1 MYDVVV
7 IGGGPGGYAAAI
19 RASQL
24 GGKVALVEAGEMGG
38 TCVNRGC
45 IPTKVWHKAA
55 AMLRSFRMAETFG
68 IKSTVEGLN
77 LTDLRARKNG
87 VASDIR
93 MGMEALLANNG
104 IEVFK
109 ERAVLRNPREIEVDG
124 KKLETRKTLLATGSS
139 LAVPDIPGLEEAAVG
154 TDQLL
159 DMTELPAS
167 VLLYGAGPIEV
178 ELAGF
183 LSLFGVRVVLVSE
196 SRRLLPREDQ
206 ETSQRV
212 SQGLMDLGV
221 ELHRKAVLE
230 SVETSDAGFKVN
242 LSGAEE
248 NSVNVDQV
256 VVSGRKPNSAHLG
269 LDQVGIRLN
278 EDSSVWVNDKL
289 ETSISEVYAIGDVT
303 GGWMFSHA
311 ASSMGVM
318 AAENAMGK
326 SGKYPFHL
334 VPRVVWSFPEV
345 GAVGL
350 SEEEAEEKDLD
361 VNVGDFTY
369 AINGLAMAC
378 DETAGAVKIVSD
390 ARYGEILGVHIVGA
404 SATELVGEAVLAMSL
419 ECTVQEL
426 ARGFRAH
433 PTYSETVVD
442 ASRAA
447 LNWALYLPK
456 R

>member
-24 GGKVALVEAGEMGG
+24 GGRVALVEAGDMGG

-45 IPTKVWHKAA
+45 IPTKVWHEAA
-55 AMLRSFRMAETFG
+55 AMLRSFRMAEAFG
-68 IKSTVEGLN
+68 IKSAVEGLN

-104 IEVFK
+104 IEVIRG
-109 ERAVLRNPREIEVDG
+109 RAVLRNPREIDADG
-124 KKLETRKTLLATGSS
+124 KKLETRKTILATGGS
-139 LAVPDIPGLEEAAVG
+139 LVVPDIPGLEEAAVG
-154 TDQLL
+154 TDRLL
-159 DMTELPAS
+159 DMTDAPAS
-167 VLLYGAGPIEV
+167 VLLCGDGLIEV
-178 ELAGF
+178 ELAST
-183 LSLFGVRVVLVSE
+183 LSIFGVRIVLATE

-206 ETSQRV
+206 ETGQRV
-212 SQGLMDLGV
+212 SQGLLDLGV
-221 ELHRKAVLE
+221 ELHRKARIE
-230 SVETSDAGFKVN
+230 SVEASGGGFKVN
-242 LSGAEE
+242 LSGSDQT
-248 NSVNVDQV
+248 SVTVDRV
-256 VVSGRKPNSAHLG
+256 VISGRKPNSARLG
-269 LDQVGIRLN
+269 LDQVGIRVN
-278 EDSSVWVNDKL
+278 DDGSVWVNDRL
-289 ETSISEVYAIGDVT
+289 ETSKPEVYAVGDVT
-303 GGWMFSHA
+303 GGWMLSHA
-311 ASSMGVM
+311 ASSMGVT

-334 VPRVVWSFPEV
+334 VPRVAWSFPEM

-350 SEEEAEEKDLD
+350 SEEEAEEKDLE
-361 VNVGDFTY
+361 VNVGDFPY
-369 AINGLAMAC
+369 AINGLAMAR
-378 DETAGAVKIVSD
+378 DEAAGAVKIVSD

-404 SATELVGEAVLAMSL
+404 CATELIGEAVLAMSL

-426 ARGFRAH
+426 ARNIRAH
-433 PTYSETVVD
+433 PTYSETIVD

>member
-124 KKLETRKTLLATGSS
+124 KKLETRKTILATGSS

-230 SVETSDAGFKVN
+230 SVETSDTGFKVN
-242 LSGAEE
+242 LSGAEQT
-248 NSVNVDQV
+248 SVNVDQV

-303 GGWMFSHA
+303 GGWMLSHA
-311 ASSMGVM
+311 ASSMGVT

-334 VPRVVWSFPEV
+334 VSRAVWSFPEV